1 MHDSTQSSRISTA
14 LQKLTPAHTVAWT
27 QQRILRS
34 LSSDGSLLRPTYW
47 SPIPFRRHVFVDCGG
62 HNGCSVRKF
71 LKEIDPRGRFE
82 IITFEPNDIFGS
94 RYSEF
99 PRHSLIQA
107 AVHVRD
113 GEEFFF
119 LDREV
124 GYGSSLFKEK
134 TTGGIDT
141 GSPIRVPTVDL
152 SKWLM
157 ENTSQNDYIILKLDV
172 EGAEYDILE
181 KMIAD
186 GSIRRV
192 RHIFAEWHWHKIHVP
207 ESRHLSLQEELK
219 RLRIRVVEWNAGNY

>member
-1 MHDSTQSSRISTA
+1 
-14 LQKLTPAHTVAWT
+14 
-27 QQRILRS
+27 
-34 LSSDGSLLRPTYW
+34 
-47 SPIPFRRHVFVDCGG
+47 
-62 HNGCSVRKF
+62 
-71 LKEIDPRGRFE
+71 
-82 IITFEPNDIFGS
+82 
-94 RYSEF
+94 
-99 PRHSLIQA
+99 LIQA